1 MNYKI
6 VIPSRMASSRFPGKP
21 LALINKKPMLH
32 YVIDQCLK
40 AVSREKLLV
49 ATDSN
54 EIGALCDELK
64 TDWMLTSDHVNGTSR
79 IAEVNSKLECDFIIN
94 VQGDEP
100 LFNPEDIKTVL
111 ATMMKNEISVL
122 TGYTSLDS
130 ESEWRDPNTIKLV
143 KNEANKVIYLSR
155 APIPGGKT
163 NEFIS
168 GLRQVCIY
176 AYTKNALDLYSKQP
190 RSKLELMEDHEL
202 LRFYD
207 LGLEIQGVLLSNSSI
222 PVDIVTDIKLVEAAI
237 GRNQNK

>member
-21 LALINKKPMLH
+21 LALINKKPMLS
-32 YVIDQCLK
+32 YVIEQCLK

-79 IAEVNSKLECDFIIN
+79 IAEVNSKLKCDFIIN

-100 LFNPEDIKTVL
+100 LFNPEDIKIVL

-122 TGYTSLDS
+122 TGYTPLDS
-130 ESEWRDPNTIKLV
+130 EAEWRDPNTIKLV
-143 KNEANKVIYLSR
+143 KNETNKVIYLSR

-168 GLRQVCIY
+168 GFRQVCIY
-176 AYTKNALDLYSKQP
+176 AYNKNALNLYSKQP

-222 PVDIVTDIKLVEAAI
+222 PVDIVTDIKLVEASI
-237 GRNQNK
+237 ERNQN